1 MLASLHA
8 LVKRFLALATEEGK
22 QSGLRV
28 LSMLGLALL
37 AAVLAITGW
46 LWLLASIALA
56 LVHNN
61 VVGWGGALGIVALI
75 NFACAGGL
83 ALMMMRRNAT
93 RLFAAT
99 RRQLAARRDRENE
112 VEVEV
117 DGGAPRIGPHEREV
131 EEGRMAAYA
140 EYEVIRNGLRR
151 RLGSP
156 LVVGGVLLAG
166 IAAGYLARRRRHSR
180 EPLEAARPDTW
191 TRVLGTLPA
200 LTSLWIALHAAS
212 RRPVTAAPPTTPPT
226 EGEKATAGPR
236 HGP

>member
-22 QSGLRV
+22 QGGLRV

-46 LWLLASIALA
+46 LWLLASIVLA
-56 LVHNN
+56 LVQNN

-75 NFACAGGL
+75 NFAGAGGL
-83 ALMMMRRNAT
+83 ALMMRRNAT

-99 RRQLAARRDRENE
+99 RRQLAALRNRENE

-117 DGGAPRIGPHEREV
+117 DGGAPRIGPHERNV

-140 EYEVIRNGLRR
+140 EYEAIRTGLRR

-180 EPLEAARPDTW
+180 EPLEGARPDTW

-212 RRPVTAAPPTTPPT
+212 RRPVTAAPPAPPT